1 MANKGRKGNIVTLG
15 SIKDAIERA
24 TNNTELA
31 QAFGKLALISASME
45 DFQTLAQAVAIRKAE
60 LAKVEEEKAV
70 ERVKAEQENET
81 RIVALLESIICNVF
95 GTSPGELFRK
105 VHGFPKIG
113 LVLKH
118 LECGARAAQL
128 VK

>member
-1 MANKGRKGNIVTLG
+1 MARGRKGTVVTLD
-15 SIKDAIERA
+15 SIKTAIEAA

-31 QAFGKLALISASME
+31 QAFGKIALIAASAD
-45 DFQTLAQAVAIRKAE
+45 DFQALAQAVAVRKGE
-60 LAKVEEEKAV
+60 LAKLEEAKAQEKA
-70 ERVKAEQENET
+70 KAEEANEMKVVEILEN
-81 RIVALLESIICNVF
+81 IIHNVF
-95 GTSPGELFRK
+95 GTSPGELFAK

-118 LECGARAAQL
+118 LECGARAAML